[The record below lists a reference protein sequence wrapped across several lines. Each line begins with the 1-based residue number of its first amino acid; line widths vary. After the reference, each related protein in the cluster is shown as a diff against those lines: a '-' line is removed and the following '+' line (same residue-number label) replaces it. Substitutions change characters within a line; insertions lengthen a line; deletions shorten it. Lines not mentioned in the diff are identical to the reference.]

1 MSPITFRFSVS
12 LNQLL
17 FVFAGTPEGVSR
29 VVVGDE
35 VTAGLEQDG
44 KELATLTH
52 TMITREG
59 GYAFNPDL

>member
-1 MSPITFRFSVS
+1 
-12 LNQLL
+12 
-17 FVFAGTPEGVSR
+17 

-52 TMITREG
+52 TMIAREG